1 MFSVEKS
8 AQMAAYLL
16 HKRGGQMS
24 FLKLMKLLYLSDRKS
39 LELYGEPIS
48 GDRYVSMNYGPVLS
62 NVYSLIADGSEP
74 GNKWEKWIRDG
85 ADHTVV
91 LRQQFDDIYEL
102 TELSR
107 ADVRTMDD
115 VYEQY
120 GHWNR
125 FDLCDET
132 HRICPEWQDPHGS
145 SIPIRV
151 EDIFKALGRSAEE
164 SEALARDLMT
174 KNQLELL
181 TSDLR

>member
-1 MFSVEKS
+1 MFNIEKA

-16 HKRGGQMS
+16 HKRGGTMS

-62 NVYSLIADGSEP
+62 NVYSLIADGSKE
-74 GNKWEKWIRDG
+74 GNEWDQWISDG
-85 ADHTVV
+85 ANHTVQ
-91 LRQQFDDIYEL
+91 LRRRFEDIYDL

-107 ADVRTMDD
+107 ANIRAMDE
-115 VYEQY
+115 VYETY

-125 FDLCDET
+125 FDLCEET
-132 HRICPEWQDPHGS
+132 HRICREWQDPHGS
-145 SIPIRV
+145 SFPISMQ
-151 EDIFKALGRSAEE
+151 DIFKALGHTPEE
-164 SEALARDLMT
+164 ADALARELVT
-174 KNQLELL
+174 KSQLEAI